1 MRTVPFFVTAR
12 LGVQNDVVAYA
23 GVVLERLAELAG
35 EGLPALPTATL
46 PPYGV
51 RALEV

>member
-12 LGVQNDVVAYA
+12 LGAQNDVVAYA

-35 EGLPALPTATL
+35 EGLPALPTAAL
-46 PPYGV
+46 LLYGV